1 MWKKLKENRQW
12 GMMALSAVICQ
23 LSFSPAIAQTS
34 DPTVMTINGQPVSR
48 SEFEYSFNKNNSEG
62 VIDKKSVEEYVD
74 LFINYKL
81 KGAAALDAK
90 LDTLTSFK
98 KEFLS
103 YRDQQIKPSF
113 VTDADVE
120 NEAKKYYD
128 NMVEQI
134 GPRGLFTASHILL
147 HLEQTA
153 SKEEQEKAKVRIDSI
168 YNALLAGADFAELA
182 KRVSQDPGS
191 ARNGG
196 KLPTLGPGQT
206 IAEFETQAYA
216 LQAGEMSKPFLS
228 PFGYHIIKMNERS
241 QVPPYDSLRVDITR
255 FIENRGIRERIV
267 TEKLDKMVA
276 ESNGTKTVE
285 SLLDERSAE
294 MESNDPDLHYLIQ
307 EYHDGL
313 LLFEISNRLVWEKA
327 SKNDAALANYFKKN
341 KKKYKWEKPR
351 FKGIA
356 YHVKDAADVKA
367 VKNCVKGKPFSQWA
381 ELLRTT
387 FNNDSVLRIR
397 VEKGIFEEGRNSL
410 VDRDIFKKNV
420 EVKPTK
426 DFPIDAT
433 FGKKLKA
440 PQDYTDVRGLVVA
453 DYQEELEKAWVAE
466 LRKKY
471 PVTVNKDV
479 LATVN
484 KH

>member
-1 MWKKLKENRQW
+1 MNVRCNTIIKCVYIALLALLPA
-12 GMMALSAVICQ
+12 GAMAQDPVIM
-23 LSFSPAIAQTS
+23 
-34 DPTVMTINGQPVSR
+34 TVNGQPVTR
-48 SEFEYSFNKNNSEG
+48 SEFEYSFNKNNSDG

-81 KGAAALDAK
+81 KVMAALDEH
-90 LDTLTSFK
+90 LDTLTSFR

-103 YRDQQIKPSF
+103 YRDQQVRPSF

-120 NEAKKYYD
+120 KESRKYYD

-134 GPRGLFTASHILL
+134 GPRGLFTASHILIYL
-147 HLEQTA
+147 NQTA
-153 SKEEQEKAKVRIDSI
+153 GKDEQAKAKVRIDSI
-168 YNALLAGADFAELA
+168 YQALLAGADFAELA
-182 KRVSQDPGS
+182 SKVSEDPGS

-206 IAEFETQAYA
+206 VEEFENQAYA
-216 LQAGEMSKPFLS
+216 LQAGEMSKPFQS

-241 QVPPYDSLRVDITR
+241 QVPPYDSLRTDITR
-255 FIENRGIRERIV
+255 FIESRGIREKIV
-267 TEKLDKMVA
+267 TDKLDKIVA

-294 MESNDPDLHYLIQ
+294 MEAKDSDLHYLIQ

-313 LLFEISNRLVWEKA
+313 LLFEISNRTVWEKA
-327 SKNDAALANYFKKN
+327 SKDNAALAQYFQKN

-367 VKNCVKGKPFSQWA
+367 VRNCVKGKPFDQWA

-387 FNNDSVLRIR
+387 FNSDSVLRIR
-397 VEKGIFEEGRNSL
+397 VEKGIFEEGKNAL
-410 VDRDIFKKNV
+410 VDRDVFKKKV

-433 FGKKLKA
+433 FGTKMKA
-440 PQDYTDVRGLVVA
+440 PKDYTDVRGLVVA
-453 DYQEELEKAWVAE
+453 DYQEELEKQWVE
-466 LRKKY
+466 SLRRKY
-471 PVTVNKDV
+471 PVVVNKDV